1 MNCAEFEEIVHDLDR
16 PGTEGFAA
24 RGAAFA
30 HAESCD
36 RCTQLLTQS
45 EALDFALR
53 TFSKQAGREQ
63 ASPRIAALLLSEF
76 RQRNASSS
84 RRVLSWQIAALATAA
99 ALILALGVAIRQR
112 ASEKHTASATSVSGT
127 ESLRESKGNDVQGAV
142 PQAAAVEHTVAH
154 SLAPVVRERAVAASN
169 NEVPD
174 SESATPFVALPYA
187 DDAMAGEGGA
197 VVRVMLSRPALA
209 SLGMPVTDIGAG
221 DRIPAD
227 IMVSED
233 GAPQAIRLVV
243 QADSE

>member
-16 PGTEGFAA
+16 PGTEGFRA

-36 RCTQLLTQS
+36 RCAQLLAQS
-45 EALDFALR
+45 EALDFALG

-63 ASPRIAALLLSEF
+63 ASPHLEALLLNEF
-76 RQRNASSS
+76 RQRNASPS

-99 ALILALGVAIRQR
+99 ALILALGLAIRQR
-112 ASEKHTASATSVSGT
+112 AREKRPASATSVSGT
-127 ESLRESKGNDVQGAV
+127 ESLRESKSNDVQGAV
-142 PQAAAVEHTVAH
+142 PQAAAVEHTVAP
-154 SLAPVVRERAVAASN
+154 SVTPVVRERAVAASN

-174 SESATPFVALPYA
+174 SESATPFVVLPYA

-221 DRIPAD
+221 DRIPVD
-227 IMVSED
+227 VMVSQD
-233 GAPQAIRLVV
+233 GAPQAIRLVA